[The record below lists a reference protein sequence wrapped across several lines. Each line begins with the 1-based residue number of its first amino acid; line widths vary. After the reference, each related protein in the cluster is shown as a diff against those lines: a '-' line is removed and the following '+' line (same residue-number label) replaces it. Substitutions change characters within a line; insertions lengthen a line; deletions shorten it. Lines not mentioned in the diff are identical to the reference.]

1 MSDASREH
9 QDKAEQLVSRGRL
22 DAALA
27 EYQQAARAL
36 PGDLGL
42 QERLAELHEKLGH
55 RAEALAGYEAVVQ
68 GRARAGQPLRAMVAC
83 RALLKLEPTHTRAP
97 RLLAELYARGGET
110 GGAARREFEL
120 VPQAQAAGGAEL
132 PAVPLFSNLDRAAF
146 AAVLPRLEVRTV
158 EAGAPVVVEGE
169 PGASLFAVVEGRVE
183 VVRNVEGGARRV
195 VGTLGAGD
203 FFGELALISEGP
215 RLASVIAAERT
226 VLLELTRTALYVLEA
241 RQPSVLAVVQAFYRE
256 RMVAN
261 LLRTSP
267 LFAALKPEQK
277 DAVAREFQLRP
288 VEPGEELLKQ
298 EQLGHAFYLL
308 LRGRC
313 VAYHQHADGREV
325 AYPELREG
333 DVFGE
338 ISLILDKPVTA
349 TVRARTSCVVLRLDR
364 AAFEKHLLSQPGMRG
379 ALMRVGTERLQ
390 RTAKLLAGARDW
402 DEGDLRV

>member
-1 MSDASREH
+1 MSDAFRQH
-9 QDKAEQLVSRGRL
+9 QEKAAQLASRGRL

-36 PGDLGL
+36 PGDLAI
-42 QERLAELHEKLGH
+42 QERLAELHEKLGNK
-55 RAEALAGYEAVVQ
+55 AEAVAGYEAVVL
-68 GRARAGQPLRAMVAC
+68 GRAQAGQPLRAMVAC

-97 RLLAELYARGGET
+97 RALADLYARGR
-110 GGAARREFEL
+110 GALGTARREFEL
-120 VPQAQAAGGAEL
+120 IPAADAGGSGL
-132 PAVPLFSNLDRAAF
+132 PVVPLFSNLDRAAF
-146 AAVLPRLEVRTV
+146 MAVLPRLEVRTV
-158 EAGAPVVVEGE
+158 EAGGSVVVEGE
-169 PGASLFAVVEGRVE
+169 PGASMFVVVEGRVE
-183 VVRNVEGGARRV
+183 VVRHLDGGARRV
-195 VGTLGAGD
+195 VGTMGAGD
-203 FFGELALISEGP
+203 FFGEMALISDGP
-215 RLASVIAAERT
+215 RLASVVAAERT
-226 VLLELTRTALYVLEA
+226 VLLELSRAELETLTTW
-241 RQPSVLAVVQAFYRE
+241 QPSVLQVVQAFYRE

-261 LLRTSP
+261 LLRSSP
-267 LFAALKPEQK
+267 LFSALKPEQK

-298 EQLGHAFYLL
+298 DELGNAFYLL

-313 VAYHQHADGREV
+313 VPYHQHPNGHEV

-349 TVRARTSCVVLRLDR
+349 TVRAVTPCVVLRLDR
-364 AAFEKHLLSQPGMRG
+364 AAFEKHILSQPGMRG

-402 DEGDLRV
+402 NEGDLRV

>member
-1 MSDASREH
+1 MSDASRQH

-97 RLLAELYARGGET
+97 RLLADLYARGGDT
-110 GGAARREFEL
+110 GSAARREFEL
-120 VPQAQAAGGAEL
+120 VPQADAAHGSGL
-132 PAVPLFSNLDRAAF
+132 PVVPLFSNLDRAAF
-146 AAVLPRLEVRTV
+146 MAVLPKLEVRTV
-158 EAGAPVVVEGE
+158 EAGGSVVVEGE
-169 PGASLFAVVEGRVE
+169 AGTSMFVVVDGRVE
-183 VVRNVEGGARRV
+183 VVRSLEAGARRV
-195 VGTLGAGD
+195 VGTMGAGD
-203 FFGELALISEGP
+203 FFGEMALISEGP
-215 RLASVIAAERT
+215 RLASVVAAERT
-226 VLLELTRTALYVLEA
+226 VLLELSRADLNALGA
-241 RQPSVLAVVQAFYRE
+241 RQPSVLQVVQAFYRE

-261 LLRTSP
+261 VLRSSP
-267 LFAALKPEQK
+267 LFSALKPEQK

-288 VEPGEELLKQ
+288 VESGEELLKQ
-298 EQLGHAFYLL
+298 DQLGNAFYLL

-313 VAYHQHADGREV
+313 VAFHRHTDGREV

-349 TVRARTSCVVLRLDR
+349 TVRAQQQCVVLRLDR
-364 AAFEKHLLSQPGMRG
+364 AAFDKHILSQPGMRG